1 MVMQYLV
8 SRNEEYL
15 KHIQNFNQQIAEI
28 IELIQVL
35 EYNIVEL
42 KQQLDDITTR
52 QSDDQLKEE
61 WFAKQQPKTQG
72 TSWG

>member
-15 KHIQNFNQQIAEI
+15 KHIANFNTQIGEI

-35 EYNIVEL
+35 EYNILEL
-42 KQQLDDITTR
+42 KRELSDFTDKE
-52 QSDDQLKEE
+52 SDDKRKEA
-61 WFAKQQPKTQG
+61 WFAKQQQKM
-72 TSWG
+72 

>member
-15 KHIQNFNQQIAEI
+15 KHIANFNTQVAEI

-35 EYNIVEL
+35 EYNIVGL
-42 KQQLDDITTR
+42 KEQLDTFTTA
-52 QSDDQLKEE
+52 QSDAKLKEA
-61 WFAKQQPKTQG
+61 WFAKQQKEV
-72 TSWG
+72 

>member
-15 KHIQNFNQQIAEI
+15 KHIENFNTQVAEI

-42 KQQLDDITTR
+42 KQQLDTFTTA
-52 QSDDQLKEE
+52 QSDAKLKVA
-61 WFAKQQPKTQG
+61 WFAKQQKDV
-72 TSWG
+72 

>member
-1 MVMQYLV
+1 MQYLV

-61 WFAKQQPKTQG
+61 WFAKQQPKT
-72 TSWG
+72 

>member
-15 KHIQNFNQQIAEI
+15 KHITNFNNQIAEI

-35 EYNIVEL
+35 EYNILEL
-42 KQQLDDITTR
+42 KRELADFTDKEADDKR
-52 QSDDQLKEE
+52 KE
-61 WFAKQQPKTQG
+61 G
-72 TSWG
+72 

>member
-15 KHIQNFNQQIAEI
+15 KHIENFNSQIGEI

-35 EYNIVEL
+35 EYNILEL
-42 KQQLDDITTR
+42 KRELADFTDKEADDKR
-52 QSDDQLKEE
+52 KEV
-61 WFAKQQPKTQG
+61 
-72 TSWG
+72 

>member
-15 KHIQNFNQQIAEI
+15 KHIENFNSQIGEI

-35 EYNIVEL
+35 EYNILEL
-42 KQQLDDITTR
+42 KRELADFTDKEADDKR
-52 QSDDQLKEE
+52 KE
-61 WFAKQQPKTQG
+61 G
-72 TSWG
+72 

>member
-61 WFAKQQPKTQG
+61 WFAKQQPKT
-72 TSWG
+72 